1 MAFGDL
7 SRVNT
12 NLQSM
17 QALNTLQSTNKEIGQ
32 RQMRLATGSRLN
44 SAEDDSAGYTIS
56 KKLEAAFAD
65 RRKPCRT

>member
-17 QALNTLQSTNKEIGQ
+17 QALNTLQSTNKEIGM
-32 RQMRLATGSRLN
+32 RQMRLATGTRLN

-56 KKLEAAFAD
+56 
-65 RRKPCRT
+65 